1 MFTRN
6 VNLFLCLLS
15 ALSGHVTARSKE
27 FDVLIFTQRWPKSIC
42 IVWKEESPSHSCALP
57 TDSSEWTIHG
67 LWPSQFHRIGPL
79 FCDPSKP
86 FNPAALIPLENEMKE
101 KWIDIEFGRESYGLW
116 KHEWNKHGTCAAV
129 LPPLSTEEKYFAMGL
144 SLLNQ
149 YDMKNVLASASILPG
164 GNYAYSDLNNA
175 VQQALGVHPVIVCRK
190 DRETGYSYLFE
201 VRICLNKAL
210 ELIDCDGVYEY
221 PTNCDPSVDVVY
233 PGEVSQNY
241 NVVRV

>member
-6 VNLFLCLLS
+6 LNLFVLFLG
-15 ALSGHVTARSKE
+15 ALSGHVAARSNE

-57 TDSSEWTIHG
+57 TDSLEWTIHG

-79 FCDPSKP
+79 FCDRSKP
-86 FNPAALIPLENEMKE
+86 FNPSALIPLEGELRE

-129 LPPLSTEEKYFAMGL
+129 LPPLSSEEKYFAKGL
-144 SLLNQ
+144 ALLKQ
-149 YDMKNVLASASILPG
+149 YDMKNILAAANILPG
-164 GNYAYSDLNNA
+164 GNYAYSDLANA
-175 VQQALGVHPVIVCRK
+175 VQQGLGKHPVVVCRV

-201 VRICLNKAL
+201 IRICLDKAL

-221 PTNCDPSVDVVY
+221 PTNCDASVDVVY
-233 PGEVSQNY
+233 PSDVSQDY
-241 NVVRV
+241 NVIRV